1 MRYYIITG
9 TSRGLGLALAEALT
23 VPGNHLICLTRTENP
38 ELTTLAM
45 ENGAMLTNIKVE
57 MSDVLSI
64 ENAANQAM
72 AIVQKPCEGVY
83 LVNNAAT
90 IQPMALI
97 EDCGAQAIA
106 DAYLINVVAPS
117 VLVGSLIKHTQ
128 TWEVPKRIL
137 NISSGAGKRPF
148 EGWSIYCGTKAAI
161 DLFSQTVAKEQGLR
175 QFPIEVASFAPGV
188 IDTDL
193 QAEIRRTGPEAFP
206 NVAQFHA
213 LKEDGNLRAAK
224 DVAAVIVDVIH
235 GEKFEQGGILDI
247 RNLA

>member
-9 TSRGLGLALAEALT
+9 TSRGLGLALAQKLMVA
-23 VPGNHLICLTRTENP
+23 GNHLICLARTENQ
-38 ELTTLAM
+38 ELGALAT
-45 ENGAMLTNIKVE
+45 ENGALLTNIRVE
-57 MSDVLSI
+57 MSDVLDI
-64 ENAANQAM
+64 EKAANQAM
-72 AIVQKPCEGVY
+72 AIIQMPCEGVY

-90 IQPMALI
+90 IQPMSLI

-117 VLVGSLIKHTQ
+117 VLVGSLVKHTQ

-175 QFPIEVASFAPGV
+175 AFPIEVASFAPGV

-193 QAEIRRTGPEAFP
+193 QAEIRGTGPEAFP

-213 LKEDGNLRAAK
+213 LKEDGNLRDAK
-224 DVAAVIVDVIH
+224 EVAAVIVNVLH
-235 GEKFEQGGILDI
+235 AEKFEQGGILDI
-247 RNLA
+247 KNFA